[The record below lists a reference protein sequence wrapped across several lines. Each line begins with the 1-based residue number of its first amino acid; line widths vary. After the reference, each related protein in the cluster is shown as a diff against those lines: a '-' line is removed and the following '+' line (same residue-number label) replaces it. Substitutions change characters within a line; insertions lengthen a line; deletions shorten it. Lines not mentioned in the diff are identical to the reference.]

1 MSEITEFVDAQLDK
15 YVVQSNNVDD
25 IIDIIND
32 SDTEESKAI
41 KEIALWDFITNFKS
55 NKYEIVADP
64 DDDVEILLQLKS

>member
-1 MSEITEFVDAQLDK
+1 MSEITEFVDTQLDK